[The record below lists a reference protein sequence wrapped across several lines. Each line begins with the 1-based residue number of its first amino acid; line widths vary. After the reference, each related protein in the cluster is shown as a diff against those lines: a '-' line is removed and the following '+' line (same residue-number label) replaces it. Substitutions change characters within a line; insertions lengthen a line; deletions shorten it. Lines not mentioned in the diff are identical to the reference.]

1 MASKSG
7 RSGKAASAAKA
18 AARSAKAQA
27 RAAEREARLA
37 ELERVRQ
44 AEQRRRTV
52 MVGVVVT
59 VVLVLLVASAFWL
72 LRPDEVDAVPA
83 GQSDYGVTIGPEDAP
98 HELVVYEDFLCPACG
113 SFEAATGEQLAQLAE
128 EGQVY
133 VDYRPFEL
141 LSQFGDYS
149 ARSVAA
155 FGVVLQTSGPEVA
168 KEFHDLLYADQPEEG
183 ADSYPDAESL
193 IATAVQAGADEDAVR
208 AGIEE
213 GENDFSDGAT
223 AEAREAGVDRTPTI
237 VLDGATF
244 DGSADDLLATLRD

>member
-1 MASKSG
+1 MAG
-7 RSGKAASAAKA
+7 NSGKAGKSKS

-44 AEQRRRTV
+44 AEQRRRTL
-52 MVGVVVT
+52 MVGAVVT
-59 VVLVLLVASAFWL
+59 VVLVVLVGSAFWF
-72 LRPDEVDAVPA
+72 LRPDDVDAVPA
-83 GQSDYGVTIGPEDAP
+83 GQSEYGVTIGPADAP
-98 HELVVYEDFLCPACG
+98 HELIVFEDFLCPACG
-113 SFEAATGEQLAQLAE
+113 NFEAATGEELAQLADD
-128 EGQVY
+128 GRVY

-141 LSQFGDYS
+141 LSQYGDYS
-149 ARSVAA
+149 ARAAAA
-155 FGVVLQTSGPEVA
+155 FGVVLQASGPEVA

-213 GENDFSDGAT
+213 GENDFSNGAT
-223 AEAREAGVDRTPTI
+223 AEAQEAGVDRTPTI
-237 VLDGATF
+237 VLDGETY